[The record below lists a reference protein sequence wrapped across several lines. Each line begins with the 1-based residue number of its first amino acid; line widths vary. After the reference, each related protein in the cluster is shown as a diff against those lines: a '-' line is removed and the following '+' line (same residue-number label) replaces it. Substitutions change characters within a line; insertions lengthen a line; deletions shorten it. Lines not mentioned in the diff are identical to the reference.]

1 MRRERTG
8 GQVIRDRGRKKDW
21 ELGIQCLETM
31 VFTSPL
37 CVTGTTQQRGI
48 RLEHYPELY

>member
-1 MRRERTG
+1 MGRERTG
-8 GQVIRDRGRKKDW
+8 GEVIRDRGREEDW
-21 ELGIQCLETM
+21 EQGIQSLET
-31 VFTSPL
+31 VVCTSPL